1 MNKRSAIKLES
12 IIDYLEKHDVE
23 IVSYGL
29 APNPN
34 GFCYEVSDLAHCDKL
49 DDMLSDLTSSEEND
63 LRNYVFG
70 GEYE

>member
-1 MNKRSAIKLES
+1 
-12 IIDYLEKHDVE
+12 
-23 IVSYGL
+23 
-29 APNPN
+29 
-34 GFCYEVSDLAHCDKL
+34 L